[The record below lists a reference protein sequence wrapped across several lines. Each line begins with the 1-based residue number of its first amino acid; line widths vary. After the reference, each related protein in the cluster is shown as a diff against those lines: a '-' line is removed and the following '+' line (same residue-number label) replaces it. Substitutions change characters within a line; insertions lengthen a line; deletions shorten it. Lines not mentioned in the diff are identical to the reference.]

1 MLSDKFQDYLI
12 NWAVGFYDEVD
23 DLEKYTEEENLLMFK
38 SVIGRCKDSLDELD
52 KEFTEYIRIGIK
64 GGS

>member
-12 NWAVGFYDEVD
+12 NWVVGFYDEVD